1 MSLRLSFARWCRS
14 TRLDL
19 DITQQQ
25 LADSIGVS
33 RAYVARLEGGRAN
46 PSLEVVDRIG
56 TALGIDF
63 ELTGRSP
70 IVWGGRGASDAVHAR
85 CSAYAHRRLLA
96 DGLMVAR
103 EVQIRDGR
111 GVGWIDL
118 LACDPRTGRLLI
130 VEVKTSIDD
139 IGRLERQV
147 GWYERLAIAA
157 ARDRGWTPRWTS
169 TWVLLLATTQN
180 DATVTAH
187 ADLFRHAFPLR
198 AASMRAGATDGPA
211 DGGRGIAL
219 IDPARRRR
227 DWLIAL
233 HADGRRSP
241 LPYPDRAAA
250 GRIILPPPRR
260 S

>member
-25 LADSIGVS
+25 LADAVGIS

-56 TALGIDF
+56 SALGVAF

-70 IVWGGRGASDAVHAR
+70 ILWDGPRTRDAVHAR
-85 CSAYAHRRLLA
+85 CSAYVHRRLLA
-96 DGLMVAR
+96 DGLLVAR

-118 LACDPRTGRLLI
+118 LAFDPRTGSLLI

-147 GWYERLAIAA
+147 GWYERLAMAA
-157 ARDRGWTPRWTS
+157 ARDRGWSPRSMS
-169 TWVLLLATTQN
+169 TWVLLLATDQN
-180 DATVTAH
+180 DAAVTTH

-198 AASMRAGATDGPA
+198 AVSMRDPA
-211 DGGRGIAL
+211 AVAAAPGGRALAL
-219 IDPARRRR
+219 IDPARRRH
-227 DWLIAL
+227 DWLISL

-241 LPYPDRAAA
+241 LPYRDRAAA
-250 GRIILPPPRR
+250 ERIITARHA
-260 S
+260 